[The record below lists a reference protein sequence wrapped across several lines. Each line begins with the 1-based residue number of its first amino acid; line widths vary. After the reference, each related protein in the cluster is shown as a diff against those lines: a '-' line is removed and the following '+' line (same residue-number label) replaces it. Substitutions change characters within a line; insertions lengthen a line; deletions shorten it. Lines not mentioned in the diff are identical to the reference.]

1 MLLNPRWIC
10 PILGERPIQL
20 FMKKWEHGSSALSA
34 HRENPHPINTHSYIT
49 SCVPKVVVMSKYIRL
64 DIESFNKELES
75 YRITVV
81 KNKASLSSKPWL
93 EKQIFFWMESTRFLI
108 SELEIWNELGDHVR
122 CAETTVRIQKALE
135 RVSMMMQQLG

>member
-1 MLLNPRWIC
+1 
-10 PILGERPIQL
+10 
-20 FMKKWEHGSSALSA
+20 
-34 HRENPHPINTHSYIT
+34 
-49 SCVPKVVVMSKYIRL
+49 MSKYIRL